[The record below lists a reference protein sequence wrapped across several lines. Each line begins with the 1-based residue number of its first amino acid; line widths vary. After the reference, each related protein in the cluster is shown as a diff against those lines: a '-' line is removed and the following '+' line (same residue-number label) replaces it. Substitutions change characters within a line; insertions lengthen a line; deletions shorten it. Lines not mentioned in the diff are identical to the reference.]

1 MGEEHEMAD
10 RIILACTIL
19 LAVLYLYATTLI
31 PSLEIGDPLGP
42 KAFPR
47 LIGIAL
53 LLAAA
58 MLALEMWR
66 ERGKVAARAQGAA
79 LFDPKVLKVLAVVA
93 IWIGIYYSMLEN
105 LGYILA
111 TTAFLFPLMAW
122 FNRGKWL
129 ANAISAVGFAALTYW
144 LFVALDVRL
153 PRGVLPF

>member
-1 MGEEHEMAD
+1 MAD

-19 LAVLYLYATTLI
+19 IAVAYLYATTLI

-53 LLAAA
+53 LIAAA
-58 MLALEMWR
+58 LLALEMWR
-66 ERGKVAARAQGAA
+66 ERGKVAAKVAGAA
-79 LFDPKVLKVLAVVA
+79 LFDPAVLKVLAVVV
-93 IWIGIYYSMLEN
+93 IWIGIYYSMLEG
-105 LGYILA
+105 LGYVLA
-111 TTAFLFPLMAW
+111 TSAFLLPLMAW
-122 FNRGKWL
+122 FNRWKWV
-129 ANAISAVGFAALTYW
+129 ANAISAIGFAAMTYW

>member
-1 MGEEHEMAD
+1 MAD

-19 LAVLYLYATTLI
+19 VAVAYLYATTLI

-53 LLAAA
+53 LIAAG

-66 ERGKVAARAQGAA
+66 ERGKEAAPVAGAA
-79 LFDPKVLKVLAVVA
+79 LFDPAVLKVIAVVV
-93 IWIGIYYSMLEN
+93 IWIGVYYATLEG

-111 TTAFLFPLMAW
+111 TSAFLFPLMAW

-129 ANAISAVGFAALTYW
+129 ANALSAVGFAAMTYW

>member
-1 MGEEHEMAD
+1 MVD
-10 RIILACTIL
+10 RIILACTVL
-19 LAVLYLYATTLI
+19 LAAVYLYATTLI

-53 LLAAA
+53 LIAAG
-58 MLALEMWR
+58 MLGLEMWR
-66 ERGKVAARAQGAA
+66 ERGKDAAQGGGAA
-79 LFDPKVLKVLAVVA
+79 LFDPRVVKVITVVV
-93 IWIGIYYSMLEN
+93 IWVGIYYATLEA
-105 LGYILA
+105 LGFVVA
-111 TTAFLFPLMAW
+111 TSAFLFPLMAW

-129 ANAISAVGFAALTYW
+129 ANALTAVAFAAMTYW

>member
-1 MGEEHEMAD
+1 MAD

-19 LAVLYLYATTLI
+19 VAVVYLYATTLI

-53 LLAAA
+53 LIAAG

-66 ERGKVAARAQGAA
+66 ERGRDAAPAPGAA
-79 LFDPKVLKVLAVVA
+79 PFDPRVVKVLAVVVFWA
-93 IWIGIYYSMLEN
+93 GVYYATLEV
-105 LGYILA
+105 LGYVLA
-111 TTAFLFPLMAW
+111 TSAFLFPLMAW

-129 ANAISAVGFAALTYW
+129 ANALSAAAFAAMTYW